1 MLYRG
6 VVNNPLE
13 PDSTK
18 PTQDSVSKETSEL
31 NNLLQIISGTSALM
45 DNSGEN
51 KEESATYRTILRT
64 SIERAEK
71 VAARLAE
78 RAGGTDQKIASAEAA
93 PFVRGKEPSGPAA
106 KPSILLVD
114 DEQMALTVV
123 QRILSDAGFEVTT
136 ALSGFESL
144 TALRQRPH
152 GYDLILLDLTMPF
165 MDGEETFRRLRE
177 IRADVPV
184 VLCTGFIR
192 QEPLNRLMA
201 GGLSGFMRKP
211 IAPDEMIAFVRS
223 TLATIKYSSSRVDQ
237 HAIPV
242 AI

>member
-1 MLYRG
+1 MLHRE
-6 VVNNPLE
+6 VVNDPLE

-18 PTQDSVSKETSEL
+18 PAEDSVCKETSEL

-51 KEESATYRTILRT
+51 KAESATYLTILRT

-78 RAGGTDQKIASAEAA
+78 RAGGTDQKVASGEAA
-93 PFVRGKEPSGPAA
+93 PFMKRKEPSQPAA

-136 ALSGFESL
+136 ALSGFEAL